1 MYTILLMNL
10 SQYLAAA
17 WAWVQ
22 ANPEVTIAVILY
34 LIVNVSPRKDHTQMT
49 GWQGRL
55 WEIIDRASFL
65 TRDKVPGRLKMILA
79 TSPLSGEVDKH
90 LAEAEAEDEFDVD
103 LEDEDKGD
111 S

>member
-1 MYTILLMNL
+1 MFTLLLMNV
-10 SQYLAAA
+10 SQYLTAA

-22 ANPEVTIAVILY
+22 ANPEVAIAVTLY
-34 LIVNVSPRKDHTQMT
+34 LIVNISPRKDHTQMT
-49 GWQGRL
+49 GWQARL

-79 TSPLSGEVDKH
+79 TSPLVEKPKKEEEEEIPVSF
-90 LAEAEAEDEFDVD
+90 DE
-103 LEDEDKGD
+103 KGD